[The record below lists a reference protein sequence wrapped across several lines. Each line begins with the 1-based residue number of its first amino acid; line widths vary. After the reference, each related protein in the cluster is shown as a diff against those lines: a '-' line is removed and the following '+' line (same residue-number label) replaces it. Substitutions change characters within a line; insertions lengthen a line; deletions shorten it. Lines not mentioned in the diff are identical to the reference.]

1 MNVRYYVILAI
12 CLSLPPM
19 LCAQEPKIV
28 IWRGQI
34 TLPDQQP
41 QRARYVVQ
49 LKEEDGSATIQRVT
63 MYLNERPFEFT
74 ELEIKPGTLNFS
86 LDTGN
91 SRKCE
96 LKAQDDGA
104 FAGDCVLPGSGAKR
118 IALTMVPPKP
128 NE

>member
-1 MNVRYYVILAI
+1 MNARYYAVFVI
-12 CLSLPPM
+12 CFVLPPI
-19 LCAQEPKIV
+19 LWAQEPKIA

-34 TLPDQQP
+34 TLPDQEP

-49 LKEEDGSATIQRVT
+49 LKEEGGSPKIQRVT

-74 ELEIKPGTLNFS
+74 DLEIKPGVLSFS

-96 LKAQDDGA
+96 LKVQDDGT
-104 FAGDCVLPGSGAKR
+104 FAGDCMLPDSEAQR

-128 NE
+128 DE